1 MKDND
6 TPQARA
12 PGLKNVLAAHS
23 GSLLSRRWLSL
34 AIGLVVVAGAFQSP
48 GHQHAEERRAYR
60 LAEVTSLTDS
70 HAKSRG

>member
-1 MKDND
+1 MFLLLYLPSSLILGND
-6 TPQARA
+6 EREIP
-12 PGLKNVLAAHS
+12 PP
-23 GSLLSRRWLSL
+23 RRK
-34 AIGLVVVAGAFQSP
+34 AGWWWGGGEGNCFQSP